1 MRAACQDPLGTR
13 LGLRAFGP
21 ALVTHWPRGTALLR
35 ASVALLACSA
45 MAAQA
50 TGLEALEAFIKNTRS
65 GRAQFVQQATSPP
78 KEGQTARVRNSSGS
92 LEFVRPNR
100 FRFVFKKPLEQ
111 TIVADG
117 QTLWLYDVDLAQ
129 ATARKQTQAL
139 GATPAALIASA
150 TDVRALELDFELSN
164 AATADGQDWVL
175 ARPRAKDSGLQSV
188 RIGFKGTV
196 LTTLEIL
203 DSFGQR
209 SVMQFTQFE
218 ANPALDNA
226 LFQFKPPAGV
236 DVLRQ

>member
-1 MRAACQDPLGTR
+1 MSYPALLRAS
-13 LGLRAFGP
+13 LGLVAASGV
-21 ALVTHWPRGTALLR
+21 LVTYLCGRTALLR
-35 ASVALLACSA
+35 ASLGLLALSA

-50 TGLEALEAFIKNTRS
+50 TGLEALEGFIKNTRS
-65 GRAQFVQQATSPP
+65 GRAQFVQQVTSPP
-78 KEGQTARVRNSSGS
+78 KEGQSARVRNSSGS
-92 LEFVRPNR
+92 FEFVRPNR

-111 TIVADG
+111 IIVADG

-129 ATARKQTQAL
+129 ATARKQAQAL

-150 TDVRALELDFELSN
+150 SDLRAMETEFELSN
-164 AATADGQDWVL
+164 AAASDGQDWVL
-175 ARPRAKDSGLQSV
+175 ARPRSKDGGLQAV
-188 RIGFKGTV
+188 RIGFKGTS
-196 LTTLEIL
+196 LATLEIL

-218 ANPALDNA
+218 ANAALDNA

>member
-1 MRAACQDPLGTR
+1 MRIHPQS
-13 LGLRAFGP
+13 
-21 ALVTHWPRGTALLR
+21 LLR
-35 ASVALLACSA
+35 VWSLWVLLAGWCASA
-45 MAAQA
+45 QS

-65 GRAQFVQQATSPP
+65 ARMQFVQQVTSPP
-78 KEGQTARVRNSSGS
+78 KEGQVARVRNSSGS

-129 ATARKQTQAL
+129 VTARKQTQAL
-139 GATPAALIASA
+139 GSTPAALIASA
-150 TDVRALELDFELSN
+150 TDLRALESDFELSN
-164 AATADGQDWVL
+164 AANAEGQDWVL
-175 ARPRAKDSGLQSV
+175 ARPRAKEGALQTV
-188 RIGFKGTV
+188 RIGFKGAS
-196 LTTLEIL
+196 LATLEIL

-209 SVMQFTQFE
+209 SVMHFTQFE
-218 ANPALDNA
+218 ANPALENA

>member
-1 MRAACQDPLGTR
+1 MSSP
-13 LGLRAFGP
+13 
-21 ALVTHWPRGTALLR
+21 LLR
-35 ASVALLACSA
+35 RAIVGLLTLCAT
-45 MAAQA
+45 AAQA
-50 TGLEALEAFIKNTRS
+50 AGLDALEAFIKNTRS
-65 GRAQFVQQATSPP
+65 GRAQFVQQVTSPP
-78 KEGQTARVRNSSGS
+78 KEGHIARVRNSSGS
-92 LEFVRPNR
+92 LEFIRPNR

-111 TIVADG
+111 VIVADG

-129 ATARKQTQAL
+129 ATARKQAQTL

-150 TDVRALELDFELSN
+150 TDLRAMEVEFELSN
-164 AATADGQDWVL
+164 AAASEGQEWVL
-175 ARPRAKDSGLQSV
+175 ARPRSKDGGLQTV
-188 RIGFKGTV
+188 RIGFNGPV
-196 LTTLEIL
+196 LATLEML

>member
-1 MRAACQDPLGTR
+1 MRIHPQS
-13 LGLRAFGP
+13 
-21 ALVTHWPRGTALLR
+21 LLR
-35 ASVALLACSA
+35 VWSVWVLLAGWSA
-45 MAAQA
+45 SAQA

-65 GRAQFVQQATSPP
+65 ARMQFVQQVTSPP
-78 KEGQTARVRNSSGS
+78 KEGQVARVRNSSGS

-129 ATARKQTQAL
+129 ATARKQAQAL
-139 GATPAALIASA
+139 GSTPAALIASA
-150 TDVRALELDFELSN
+150 TDLRALEMDFELSN
-164 AATADGQDWVL
+164 AATAEGQDWVL
-175 ARPRAKDSGLQSV
+175 ARPRAKDGALQTV
-188 RIGFKGTV
+188 RIGFKGAT
-196 LTTLEIL
+196 LATLEIL

-218 ANPALDNA
+218 ANPALENA